1 MSSPDDYL
9 KIPNPSD
16 ISAAVSR
23 ALCLT
28 ENEEIAA
35 SNSTTKLE
43 DDYAL
48 TGSLQL
54 ADESPFFTVDIE
66 QSLPEDFNVD
76 ILEIEGNLEQLER
89 FCRFIDSPTPDKR
102 NTEVSRIKIM
112 ERDPDWEP
120 GKSYCVEYASRPT
133 NHKTRS
139 QRRKRTEPAA
149 VSSKKHCQN
158 VLAFQN
164 KLPLYKPESTIT
176 KDSWAVTLI
185 NADNWRLFYA
195 SGTEMIITKAG
206 RCVITITTINKNTIA
221 NAVTIAINNGN
232 WRL

>member
-1 MSSPDDYL
+1 MSSPDDCL

-23 ALCLT
+23 ALCFT
-28 ENEEIAA
+28 EENEEHSS
-35 SNSTTKLE
+35 SNSM
-43 DDYAL
+43 DDYVL
-48 TGSLQL
+48 TTTL

-112 ERDPDWEP
+112 EKDPDWEP
-120 GKSYCVEYASRPT
+120 GKSYAAEYSNRST

-139 QRRKRTEPAA
+139 HRRKRAECAA
-149 VSSKKHCQN
+149 VSSKKHCQS

-176 KDSWAVTLI
+176 KDGWSVTLI

-206 RCVITITTINKNTIA
+206 RLV
-221 NAVTIAINNGN
+221 VTK
-232 WRL
+232 LL

>member
-28 ENEEIAA
+28 ENEE
-35 SNSTTKLE
+35 NSAPSPITKLE
-43 DDYAL
+43 DDYVL
-48 TGSLQL
+48 TSTLQL
-54 ADESPFFTVDIE
+54 TDESPFFTVDIE

-102 NTEVSRIKIM
+102 NTEVSRIKTM
-112 ERDPDWEP
+112 EKDPDWEP
-120 GKSYCVEYASRPT
+120 GKTYCAEYANRSAG
-133 NHKTRS
+133 HKIRN
-139 QRRKRTEPAA
+139 QRRKRIEPATI
-149 VSSKKHCQN
+149 SSKKHCHN
-158 VLAFQN
+158 ILAFQN

-176 KDSWAVTLI
+176 KDGWSVTLI

-206 RCVITITTINKNTIA
+206 RCVITITTIKY
-221 NAVTIAINNGN
+221 
-232 WRL
+232 

>member
-1 MSSPDDYL
+1 MSSLDDCL

-23 ALCLT
+23 ALCFT
-28 ENEEIAA
+28 EENEEHSA
-35 SNSTTKLE
+35 SNSI
-43 DDYAL
+43 DDYVL
-48 TGSLQL
+48 TGTLQL
-54 ADESPFFTVDIE
+54 TDESPFFTVDIE

-102 NTEVSRIKIM
+102 ITEVSRIKIM
-112 ERDPDWEP
+112 EKDPDWEP
-120 GKSYCVEYASRPT
+120 GKCYSAEYSGRSA

-139 QRRKRTEPAA
+139 QRRKRTEPTS
-149 VSSKKHCQN
+149 VSSKKHCQT

-176 KDSWAVTLI
+176 KEGWSVTLI
-185 NADNWRLFYA
+185 NADNWRLFY
-195 SGTEMIITKAG
+195 SNGTEMIITKAG
-206 RCVITITTINKNTIA
+206 RFVVTITTIKC
-221 NAVTIAINNGN
+221 
-232 WRL
+232 

>member
-28 ENEEIAA
+28 ENEENPA
-35 SNSTTKLE
+35 SNSATKLE

-48 TGSLQL
+48 TSSLQL

-112 ERDPDWEP
+112 EKDPDWEP
-120 GKSYCVEYASRPT
+120 RKNYCVEYASRPA
-133 NHKTRS
+133 NHKTRIH
-139 QRRKRTEPAA
+139 RRKRAELPA
-149 VSSKKHCQN
+149 VSSKKHCQS

-176 KDSWAVTLI
+176 KDNWSVTLI

-206 RCVITITTINKNTIA
+206 RCVIIITTIKY
-221 NAVTIAINNGN
+221 
-232 WRL
+232 

>member
-1 MSSPDDYL
+1 MSSPDDCL
-9 KIPNPSD
+9 NIPNPSD

-28 ENEEIAA
+28 ESEKNAA
-35 SNSTTKLE
+35 SNSITRLE
-43 DDYAL
+43 DDYVL
-48 TGSLQL
+48 TGTLQL
-54 ADESPFFTVDIE
+54 TDESPFFTVDIE

-112 ERDPDWEP
+112 EKDPDWEP
-120 GKSYCVEYASRPT
+120 GKSHCVEHSGRSA

-139 QRRKRTEPAA
+139 QRRKRSQSATI
-149 VSSKKHCQN
+149 SLKKHCHS

-176 KDSWAVTLI
+176 KDGWSVTLI

-195 SGTEMIITKAG
+195 NGTEMIITKAG
-206 RCVITITTINKNTIA
+206 RCV
-221 NAVTIAINNGN
+221 V
-232 WRL
+232 